1 METEVVTVTYNPEMS
16 SVAQN
21 SQSQTAKMPLRILD
35 PGRSKLSTVETK
47 RIISV
52 LDDTILKV
60 EIVCMLAYV
69 IQHLE
74 EFVVTF
80 GPIIFGALKHHLR
93 LSNELEF
100 TLMRLEIEG
109 LLHRAEFKGE
119 IFGAEDPG
127 GVIHLQV
134 QNLKSNV
141 RNLVRLFYANPIACL
156 AMREAHKRTPA
167 SSLFIRCFTELRG
180 FLYEM
185 LLTTPLE
192 EKEKQ
197 RFIQELTQRDKK
209 NSETIQ
215 ALEDE
220 LAAAIKNRD
229 EEISKKNATIK
240 DLKTHLHNLAKY
252 SEGQIQRTRTET
264 EKQQK
269 TELRGSQAKT
279 TKLQQELNQLRAQLN
294 ALITEDRESELGLR
308 KKKYKVEMEIENWIQ
323 KYDADMTE
331 KQDEYE
337 QIDEVYV
344 VEKAQLAELR
354 EKFELLNEEY
364 SQIMEERRLKAEEKE
379 KADKELAILVGA
391 ATLIQA
397 FWKGYLVRSLLRSKR
412 KKKRGRGSRV
422 SKVKKK

>member
-229 EEISKKNATIK
+229 EEVWGHI
-240 DLKTHLHNLAKY
+240 
-252 SEGQIQRTRTET
+252 
-264 EKQQK
+264 
-269 TELRGSQAKT
+269 
-279 TKLQQELNQLRAQLN
+279 
-294 ALITEDRESELGLR
+294 GLP
-308 KKKYKVEMEIENWIQ
+308 
-323 KYDADMTE
+323 
-331 KQDEYE
+331 
-337 QIDEVYV
+337 
-344 VEKAQLAELR
+344 
-354 EKFELLNEEY
+354 
-364 SQIMEERRLKAEEKE
+364 
-379 KADKELAILVGA
+379 
-391 ATLIQA
+391 
-397 FWKGYLVRSLLRSKR
+397 
-412 KKKRGRGSRV
+412 
-422 SKVKKK
+422 